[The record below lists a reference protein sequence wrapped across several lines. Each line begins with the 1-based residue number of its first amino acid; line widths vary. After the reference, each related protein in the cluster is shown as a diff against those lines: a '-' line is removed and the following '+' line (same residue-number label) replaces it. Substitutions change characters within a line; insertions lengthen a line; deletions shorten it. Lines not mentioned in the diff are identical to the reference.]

1 MHNELDSTRFS
12 CFAFEVERFNE
23 DDEDTDCNTTA
34 EPAAVDDDG
43 NGIDD
48 DEVFMG
54 TQFPK
59 QFGHCS
65 GWGLHDIVGL

>member
-1 MHNELDSTRFS
+1 MHDEVEPTRLP
-12 CFAFEVERFNE
+12 CLTFEVERFD

-54 TQFPK
+54 T
-59 QFGHCS
+59 
-65 GWGLHDIVGL
+65 